1 MEELGRFK
9 LSSQLGEGPY
19 SIVYDAQDG
28 EQRCALRVL
37 KEEALPQDAAQR
49 AVMVRAL
56 AGLANIEHPSAVR
69 VLDAGEE
76 AGQVFVA
83 MEFMDCPTLADTLAS
98 GAPMGEEQAVLF
110 SRQIAQAL
118 DRAESVGY
126 FHGDLKAHDVFVPS
140 EDKVRLSGFAV
151 KTFVEDPSALEG
163 YGQEEEEEGGP
174 EDSDEWVTAEELL
187 NARSGG
193 VARERFEADFVGLC
207 VLMVRMLGF
216 EAPEP
221 AEGEPLEV
229 YREALLKGPCREIS
243 GPKSGVGMLTAEVVR
258 RLLTPAGFDS
268 PGEVVVELVSAML
281 LARTFGRD
289 TGEAGDFSVG
299 TATVR
304 LFGGLEDSLTIEA
317 EDQPEAGA
325 RPEAGPEEAP
335 AERPA
340 PATGGGVYTV
350 FYIWEDRRGGRFF
363 VIHEGERL
371 TIGRGPEVCDVA
383 LMDTAVSQKHL
394 FLSREGGVITVEDA
408 GSRNGTFINE
418 ERVQKAELR
427 PGDEVRVGTTRLYMS
442 LSDPR
447 Q

>member
-268 PGEVVVELVSAML
+268 PGE
-281 LARTFGRD
+281 
-289 TGEAGDFSVG
+289 

-317 EDQPEAGA
+317 EDQLEAGA

>member
-19 SIVYDAQDG
+19 STVYDAEDG

-56 AGLANIEHPSAVR
+56 AGLTNILHSSAVR

-83 MEFMDCPTLADTLAS
+83 MEFMDCPTLEDKLAS
-98 GAPMGEEQAVLF
+98 GTPMGEEKAVLF
-110 SRQIAQAL
+110 SRQIARAL
-118 DRAESVGY
+118 DGAENVGY
-126 FHGDLKAHDVFVPS
+126 FHGDLKARDVFVLS

-151 KTFVEDPSALEG
+151 KTFVEDHSILEG
-163 YGQEEEEEGGP
+163 YGQEDEEGGGP
-174 EDSDEWVTAEELL
+174 EDSNEWVTAEELL
-187 NARSGG
+187 SANGGG
-193 VARERFEADFVGLC
+193 VPRERFEADFVGLC
-207 VLMVRMLGF
+207 VLMMRMLGF

-221 AEGEPLEV
+221 AEGESLDV
-229 YREALLKGPCREIS
+229 YREALLEGPCREIS

-258 RLLTPAGFDS
+258 RLLTPGGFDS
-268 PGEVVVELVSAML
+268 PGEVVVELASAML

-289 TGEAGDFSVG
+289 KSESGDFSVG

-304 LFGGLEDSLTIEA
+304 LFGGLEDSLAIEA
-317 EDQPEAGA
+317 EPQPEAEAQPEAGA
-325 RPEAGPEEAP
+325 EEAP

-340 PATGGGVYTV
+340 PKTGSGAYTA
-350 FYIWEDRRGGRFF
+350 FYIWEDERGGRFF
-363 VIHEGERL
+363 VVHEGERL

-383 LMDTAVSQKHL
+383 LMDTAVSQEHL
-394 FLSREGGVITVEDA
+394 FLSREGDVITVEDA

-418 ERVQKAELR
+418 ERVQEAELR
-427 PGDEVRVGTTRLYMS
+427 PGDEVRIGTTRIYMS
-442 LSDPR
+442 LSDAEE
-447 Q
+447 